1 MNPSSV
7 LISRSSNIAYARIP
21 KASIFANMQ
30 VRTKITLWVSSLAT
44 VTFACAGLLLWNT
57 ERAKFNHHLTT
68 LAYEELTGF
77 LHLSGEVF
85 RTFKQVRRDLM
96 SDEGSLTFD
105 LDEAQN
111 RINGIIDGIRRV
123 TSKEIEEIG
132 EENKPDNDFNRI
144 NNLRQEITAAFD
156 DVRSTMRMIQSG
168 NRKDAVAL
176 LESSLQIRVDQK
188 IDGIIEAAVEDER
201 EEVAEA
207 LRQIELINQI
217 AIWAAIAASIAGLLL
232 TTLVIVTLVLR
243 LRTSLT
249 ALETGAEIFAAGRLD
264 HEIPV
269 YGRDEFATLSM
280 RFNDMARELLDQRHA
295 LEEARESLEHRVGE
309 RTEELRAA
317 NAELKRRDKMR
328 RQFFADIGHE
338 LRTPIT
344 AVRGEAEVA
353 LRARDDRQ
361 TVYSSALKRIV
372 EITDQLTRFVNDIFM
387 IAREQ
392 AGAVDMRRGTV
403 DLTDAATSAVEQLRT
418 LIVERSASV
427 STEVPATPAFVEG
440 DTQRL
445 CQLVQILL
453 SNAIYHGQ
461 DAVEVNVSVS
471 GVGENWRISVEDDG
485 PGIQE
490 SDRAQ
495 VFERFY
501 RGSDLD
507 RKERLQGTGLGL
519 PIAQSIVQAHGG
531 RIWIESEPAL
541 GTAVHAEFPAVG
553 EEQGDGKA
561 DQAKDKV
568 SA

>member
-1 MNPSSV
+1 
-7 LISRSSNIAYARIP
+7 
-21 KASIFANMQ
+21 MQ
-30 VRTKITLWVSSLAT
+30 VRTKITLWVSSLAA

-96 SDEGSLTFD
+96 SRDGTLTFD

-111 RINGIIDGIRRV
+111 RIEGIADGIRRV
-123 TSKEIEEIG
+123 TSKEVKAIG
-132 EENKPDNDFNRI
+132 EEDNPDNDHNRI
-144 NNLRQEITAAFD
+144 NNLRQEIAAAFD
-156 DVRSTMRMIQSG
+156 DVRNATRMIKSG
-168 NRKDAVAL
+168 NREDALAL
-176 LESSLQIRVDQK
+176 LETSLQTRVDEK
-188 IDGIIEAAVEDER
+188 IDGIIESAVEDER
-201 EEVAEA
+201 EEVSEA

-249 ALETGAEIFAAGRLD
+249 ALETGAEIFAAGRLE
-264 HEIPV
+264 HKIPV
-269 YGRDEFATLSM
+269 YGRDEFATLST
-280 RFNDMARELLDQRHA
+280 RFNDMAHELLDQRHA
-295 LEEARESLEHRVGE
+295 LEEARESLEHRVAE

-317 NAELKRRDKMR
+317 NAELERRDKTR

-353 LRARDDRQ
+353 LRAKNDQQ
-361 TVYSSALKRIV
+361 TVYNTALKRIV
-372 EITDQLTRFVNDIFM
+372 EITGQLTRFVNDIFM

-392 AGAVDMRRGTV
+392 AGEVDMRRGTV
-403 DLTDAATSAVEQLRT
+403 DLTDAATTAVEQLRT
-418 LIVERSASV
+418 LLVEK
-427 STEVPATPAFVEG
+427 STSITTEIPTAPAFVEG
-440 DTQRL
+440 DEQRL

-453 SNAIYHGQ
+453 SNAIHHGQ
-461 DAVEVNVSVS
+461 DAVEVTVSVS
-471 GVGENWRISVEDDG
+471 RFDNNWRLSVEDDG
-485 PGIQE
+485 PGIPD
-490 SDRAQ
+490 SDKAQ

-501 RGSDLD
+501 RGGDMD
-507 RKERLQGTGLGL
+507 RKEHLQGTGLGL

-531 RIWIESEPAL
+531 RIWIESEQAL
-541 GTAVHAEFPAVG
+541 GTAVHAEFPAVD
-553 EEQGDGKA
+553 EEPGSEA
-561 DQAKDKV
+561 SEHVTDKV